1 MSRTLD
7 DCVTYIAFH
16 PTPPL
21 SYQTAPSSKS
31 SGFGIL
37 LISSTSGAPLFAGA
51 NGSFFGADAATEA
64 PDAAADVDADA
75 AGVEAGTE
83 FIGLLDVADSNEAV
97 VDAHLIIFASAVAL
111 FACRTSS
118 LFPVNAINT

>member
-1 MSRTLD
+1 ML
-7 DCVTYIAFH
+7 VTGVCGSSSGASKSAYSSDSSS
-16 PTPPL
+16 

-51 NGSFFGADAATEA
+51 NGSSTGADATEA
-64 PDAAADVDADA
+64 PDAAAGVDTDA
-75 AGVEAGTE
+75 AGVDAATE
-83 FIGLLDVADSNEAV
+83 FIGLLDGADTIEAV

-111 FACRTSS
+111 FECVK
-118 LFPVNAINT
+118 LFL